1 MSDKKLKKYYELLE
15 ININATL
22 SEVNRA
28 YERMKKLYS
37 TDSIA
42 TIPIDDEFS
51 KEERKRILK
60 KINKAYSKI
69 GTHILEKKKKKKLIS
84 EHDKIS
90 EKKEGSITIS
100 GSTIQ
105 QVREIQGLSLL
116 ELSKITKISKQI
128 LEDIELENYEK
139 LPPEAYLMCHI
150 TNYTKFLSIDS
161 KKAADDYMEH
171 YKKWKNKSKKE
182 V

>member
-28 YERMKKLYS
+28 FERMKIIYS

-51 KEERKRILK
+51 KKEREKILK
-60 KINKAYSKI
+60 KISKAYSKI
-69 GTHILEKKKKKKLIS
+69 GTHILEKKKLIS

-90 EKKEGSITIS
+90 EGKEGSITIS
-100 GSTIQ
+100 GSIIQ
-105 QVREIQGLSLL
+105 QVREIQGLSLF

-161 KKAADDYMEH
+161 QKAADDYIER
-171 YKKWKNKSKKE
+171 YKKWKKKSK
-182 V
+182 

>member
-1 MSDKKLKKYYELLE
+1 MCDKKLKKYYELLE
-15 ININATL
+15 INIGTTL

-28 YERMKKLYS
+28 YDRIKKIYS
-37 TDSIA
+37 TESVA

-60 KINKAYSKI
+60 RVKQAYSKI
-69 GTHILEKKKKKKLIS
+69 GTHILEEKKKKKLIS

-100 GSTIQ
+100 GPIIQ
-105 QVREIQGLSLL
+105 QIREMQGLSLL

-128 LEDIELENYEK
+128 LEDIELEKYIKFPTDDHLK
-139 LPPEAYLMCHI
+139 LHI

-161 KKAADDYMEH
+161 KKAANDYMKR
-171 YKKWKNKSKKE
+171 YKKWKKKSK
-182 V
+182 

>member
-1 MSDKKLKKYYELLE
+1 
-15 ININATL
+15 
-22 SEVNRA
+22 
-28 YERMKKLYS
+28 MKELYS

-69 GTHILEKKKKKKLIS
+69 GTHIIEKKKKKKLIS

-90 EKKEGSITIS
+90 EKKERSITIS
-100 GSTIQ
+100 GSIIQ
-105 QVREIQGLSLL
+105 QVREIQGISLL

-139 LPPEAYLMCHI
+139 LPPEVYLMCHI

-161 KKAADDYMEH
+161 TKAANDYMKH
-171 YKKWKNKSKKE
+171 YKKWKKKSKKE

>member
-1 MSDKKLKKYYELLE
+1 MCDKKLKKYYELLE

-22 SEVNRA
+22 SELNRA

-42 TIPIDDEFS
+42 TIPLNNEFS
-51 KEERKRILK
+51 KKEREKILKRIS
-60 KINKAYSKI
+60 KAYSKI
-69 GTHILEKKKKKKLIS
+69 GTHIIEKKKKKKLIS

-100 GSTIQ
+100 GSIIKRI
-105 QVREIQGLSLL
+105 REMQGLSLL
-116 ELSKITKISKQI
+116 ELSKITKIPEYMLK
-128 LEDIELENYEK
+128 DIELENYIK
-139 LPPEAYLMCHI
+139 LPADDHLRLHI
-150 TNYTKFLSIDS
+150 TNYTKFLSIDPQ
-161 KKAADDYMEH
+161 KAADDYMKR